1 MEWNERNR
9 KWKHFWDCRRGRS
22 RHCCLKGR
30 RSWRWNNRITF
41 FEFMMTFVPLLLLL
55 FTRRFPRSFP
65 ADSRPIQNACV
76 GSFAVLLF
84 FHSFILLPSFPFLP
98 CRRPPFTAAGCV
110 CVCGK
115 NEVFLKFFYSFGFF
129 GWTAEISWSRP
140 DWAGLVCVC
149 VWGGSHCWA
158 DRPVSGAGIGGWI
171 TPNAWKRGTACLFRR
186 DRGGMKGLLNGR
198 LCSVLFQTVDRL
210 CAWHCTRL
218 FVFVTFERRTRNTSA
233 TCAWSAAIFHTQPR
247 SLPEFNLI
255 GELGFHCCQRSTDY

>member
-1 MEWNERNR
+1 MSPAAIY
-9 KWKHFWDCRRGRS
+9 RRR
-22 RHCCLKGR
+22 L
-30 RSWRWNNRITF
+30 
-41 FEFMMTFVPLLLLL
+41 
-55 FTRRFPRSFP
+55 
-65 ADSRPIQNACV
+65 CV
-76 GSFAVLLF
+76 GRTKF
-84 FHSFILLPSFPFLP
+84 FKNFFILLGFLVE
-98 CRRPPFTAAGCV
+98 RPKSADHDRT
-110 CVCGK
+110 
-115 NEVFLKFFYSFGFF
+115 ELDS
-129 GWTAEISWSRP
+129 
-140 DWAGLVCVC
+140 CVC

-158 DRPVSGAGIGGWI
+158 DRPFSGAGIGGWI

>member
-1 MEWNERNR
+1 
-9 KWKHFWDCRRGRS
+9 
-22 RHCCLKGR
+22 
-30 RSWRWNNRITF
+30 
-41 FEFMMTFVPLLLLL
+41 MMTFVPLLLLLL

-110 CVCGK
+110 W
-115 NEVFLKFFYSFGFF
+115 EERSFLKIFLFFWVFWLNGRNQLITTGLS
-129 GWTAEISWSRP
+129 WTR
-140 DWAGLVCVC
+140 VC

-158 DRPVSGAGIGGWI
+158 DRPFSGAGIGGWI

-210 CAWHCTRL
+210 CA
-218 FVFVTFERRTRNTSA
+218 
-233 TCAWSAAIFHTQPR
+233 
-247 SLPEFNLI
+247 
-255 GELGFHCCQRSTDY
+255 